1 MTMDLSSL
9 FTAQNRR
16 LFKLTMPLKSG
27 QELLLESFV
36 GHEGLSMEFGFQLDL
51 LSDDANVK
59 LKTAMGQSAVVSK
72 DICRN
77 MDISRLLTP
86 SNCQRLRNID
96 LRRGCELWST
106 TGSIDAAVQNLTGQT
121 VKEYA

>member
-51 LSDDANVK
+51 LSDDASLK

>member
-1 MTMDLSSL
+1 MYAEIWTSL
-9 FTAQNRR
+9 
-16 LFKLTMPLKSG
+16 
-27 QELLLESFV
+27 
-36 GHEGLSMEFGFQLDL
+36 
-51 LSDDANVK
+51 
-59 LKTAMGQSAVVSK
+59 
-72 DICRN
+72 
-77 MDISRLLTP
+77 RLLTP

>member
-1 MTMDLSSL
+1 MDLSSL

>member
-1 MTMDLSSL
+1 MDLSSL

-51 LSDDANVK
+51 LSDDASLK